1 MSEKSRKMSAVES
14 ESAALLNVVT
24 ATDFILGFF
33 RIFGRVIFSWPG
45 LKLPSV
51 RKRSAG
57 FSHLK
62 FFP

>member
-1 MSEKSRKMSAVES
+1 MVES

-33 RIFGRVIFSWPG
+33 RIFERVIFSLPG